1 MSTEMLEAPQQSQAP
16 QASQTTRVISWFE
29 IPAHDLDR
37 AARFY
42 ESAFDTALQREVV
55 GGVPMAVFGHADTE
69 TGGCIVFNPQDA
81 KPDPKGVLVYLNAQ
95 PSVTAVL
102 DRVEKAGGKRQ
113 GPALELPNNYGYIGF
128 FIDTEGNRVGLHAAK
143 LG

>member
-1 MSTEMLEAPQQSQAP
+1 MSTDLS
-16 QASQTTRVISWFE
+16 RVISWFE
-29 IPAHDLDR
+29 IPAHDLER

-42 ESAFDTALQREVV
+42 ETAFDTALQREVV
-55 GGVPMAVFGHADTE
+55 GGVPMALFAHTDTE
-69 TGGCIVFNPQDA
+69 TGGCIVFYPHDA

-102 DRVEKAGGKRQ
+102 DRVQKAGGKQQ
-113 GPALELPNNYGYIGF
+113 GPAVELPNNYGYIGF
-128 FIDTEGNRVGLHAAK
+128 FIDTEGNRVGLHAPK

>member
-1 MSTEMLEAPQQSQAP
+1 MSTEILEAPQQSAT
-16 QASQTTRVISWFE
+16 SQPARVISWFE

-42 ESAFDTALQREVV
+42 ESAFDTVLQREVV
-55 GGVPMAVFGHADTE
+55 GGVPMAIFGHTDTE
-69 TGGCIVFNPQDA
+69 TGGCIVFNPHEA

-102 DRVEKAGGKRQ
+102 DRVERAGGKRQ

>member
-1 MSTEMLEAPQQSQAP
+1 MSAEMS
-16 QASQTTRVISWFE
+16 RVIAWFE

-42 ESAFDTALQREVV
+42 ETALDTSLQREVI
-55 GGVPMAVFGHADTE
+55 GGVQMALFSHTDTD
-69 TGGCIVFNPQDA
+69 TGGCIVFNPLDV

-102 DRVEKAGGKRQ
+102 DRIEKAGGKRQ
-113 GPALELPNNYGYIGF
+113 GPAQELPNNYGYVGF
-128 FIDTEGNRVGLHAAK
+128 FIDTEGNRVGLHAPK

>member
-1 MSTEMLEAPQQSQAP
+1 MSTEMSH
-16 QASQTTRVISWFE
+16 VISWFE
-29 IPAHDLDR
+29 IPAYDLER

-42 ESAFDTALQREVV
+42 ETALDTPLQRDVV
-55 GGVPMAVFGHADTE
+55 GGVPMALFAHAE
-69 TGGCIVFNPQDA
+69 SHTGGCIVFNPRDS

-102 DRVEKAGGKRQ
+102 DRIEKAGGKKQ
-113 GPALELPNNYGYIGF
+113 GPAQELPNNFGYIGF
-128 FIDTEGNRVGLHAAK
+128 FIDTEGNRVGLHAPK

>member
-1 MSTEMLEAPQQSQAP
+1 MSTDIP
-16 QASQTTRVISWFE
+16 RVITWFE
-29 IPAHDLDR
+29 IPAYDLER

-42 ESAFDTALQREVV
+42 EAALETSLQREVV
-55 GGVPMAVFGHADTE
+55 GGVPMALFAHSDAE
-69 TGGCIVFNPQDA
+69 TGGGIVFNPPEL
-81 KPDPKGVLVYLNAQ
+81 KPDQKGVVVYLNAH

-128 FIDTEGNRVGLHAAK
+128 IIDTEGNRVGLHAPKVA
-143 LG
+143 